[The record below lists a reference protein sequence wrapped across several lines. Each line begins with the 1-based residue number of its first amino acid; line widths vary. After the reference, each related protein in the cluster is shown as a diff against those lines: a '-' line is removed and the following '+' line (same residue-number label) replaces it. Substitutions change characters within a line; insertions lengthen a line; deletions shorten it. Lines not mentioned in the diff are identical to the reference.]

1 MIGAGAAG
9 LYIVSAR
16 VINSLDEGNLHS
28 AVGGEES
35 GLLTVLF
42 YHLRYVFQNELLGT
56 GKAGVA
62 GRIRSGG
69 VYKLDAQLFA
79 LGLDFIAA
87 ACQGYLSHVAGEAVM
102 HEGLAAHFI
111 GLLSH
116 EGALAYFVNG
126 DGDVRTG
133 GNVGG
138 VLLGSA
144 VDYQQILKIANL
156 GYLINTG
163 VGTGACL
170 VDDDALYIG
179 IGAVLVDN
187 GDELLLLCH
196 EVIGHSVMD
205 DTVAVLFNHGGCG
218 TVFFFVLGNGVGDD
232 GDLAIG
238 SSNSRFYG
246 RLYVSRIPL
255 ELASGSC
262 FSGALGGSSGSFG
275 GSSGSFGGSSSSIS
289 SGLRAGRKGN
299 CHDQNQHQSYKLL
312 HVFSSS

>member
-9 LYIVSAR
+9 LYIVSAGI
-16 VINSLDEGNLHS
+16 VNSLDEGNLHS

-35 GLLTVLF
+35 GLLAVLF

-62 GRIRSGG
+62 SRIGSGG
-69 VYKLDAQLFA
+69 VYKLNAQLFA

-87 ACQGYLSHVAGEAVM
+87 AGQRYLSHVTGEAVVYK
-102 HEGLAAHFI
+102 GLAAHLVS
-111 GLLSH
+111 LLCH
-116 EGALAYFVNG
+116 IGALANLVNG

-138 VLLGSA
+138 VLLRSA
-144 VDYQQILKIANL
+144 VDYQQVLKVANL

-170 VDDDALYIG
+170 VDDEALYIG
-179 IGAVLVDN
+179 ISAVLVDN

-218 TVFFFVLGNGVGDD
+218 TIFFFVLGNGVGDD

-238 SSNSRFYG
+238 SSNSRFY
-246 RLYVSRIPL
+246 RCLYVSWIPL
-255 ELASGSC
+255 ELASGGSF
-262 FSGALGGSSGSFG
+262 FSGALGGSSGFG
-275 GSSGSFGGSSSSIS
+275 GSGFFS
-289 SGLRAGRKGN
+289 SGLRAGCKRN
-299 CHDQNQHQSYKLL
+299 CHN
-312 HVFSSS
+312 

>member
-9 LYIVSAR
+9 LYIVSAG

-35 GLLTVLF
+35 GLLAVLF
-42 YHLRYVFQNELLGT
+42 YHLGYILKDELLGA

-62 GRIRSGG
+62 SRIGSGG
-69 VYKLDAQLFA
+69 VNKLDAQLFA
-79 LGLDFIAA
+79 LGLDLIAA

-102 HEGLAAHFI
+102 YESLAAHLVS
-111 GLLSH
+111 LLCH
-116 EGALAYFVNG
+116 IGALANLVNG

-133 GNVGG
+133 GDVGG
-138 VLLGSA
+138 VLLRSA
-144 VDYQQILKIANL
+144 VDYQQILKIANF

-170 VDDDALYIG
+170 VDDDALYVG

-196 EVIGHSVMD
+196 EVIGHGVVD

-246 RLYVSRIPL
+246 RLYISCIPL
-255 ELASGSC
+255 ELASGGSF
-262 FSGALGGSSGSFG
+262 FSGALGGSSGFG
-275 GSSGSFGGSSSSIS
+275 GSGFFS